1 MNKIIKLSLLLMFS
15 ISLSFG
21 RSDDAR
27 NVPSLP
33 IQKSDFD
40 SSLRIDKGD
49 GLENQILDKKRSHKR
64 RRKVRKPRKG
74 IR

>member
-21 RSDDAR
+21 RNDDAR

-33 IQKSDFD
+33 IQESDFD